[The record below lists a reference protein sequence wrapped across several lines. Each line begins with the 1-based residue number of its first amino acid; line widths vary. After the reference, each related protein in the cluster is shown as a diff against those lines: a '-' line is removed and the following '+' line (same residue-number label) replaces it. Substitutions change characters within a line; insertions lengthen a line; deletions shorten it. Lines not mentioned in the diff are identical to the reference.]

1 MTHLSVR
8 LAEKRPQDGGGPE
21 AEDYLPYLPQAF
33 TRNDTR
39 GHVPTVGALD
49 SSTKS
54 EQARQ
59 RGGLL
64 VSSNFDGCTK
74 AGLQFL
80 CQISEQP
87 IGGSHGCSRSTAFYC
102 SRNLGNY
109 PLRFLMIPNR
119 LVAVCGRDRI
129 VCNHLRQRA
138 AADKD
143 CECCRAGAG
152 LHKLRRLQDGRQW

>member
-74 AGLQFL
+74 AGLHFCVRYPNSPL
-80 CQISEQP
+80 EEVM
-87 IGGSHGCSRSTAFYC
+87 AV
-102 SRNLGNY
+102 LGV
-109 PLRFLMIPNR
+109 LLF
-119 LVAVCGRDRI
+119 I
-129 VCNHLRQRA
+129 VCAISVIIRFASL
-138 AADKD
+138 
-143 CECCRAGAG
+143 
-152 LHKLRRLQDGRQW
+152 